1 MTRLTDERKEGE
13 LKLCPLCGLAAARK
27 VDDNTIKCR
36 FCGVI
41 GSYRNAPENIWNGR
55 PLEGKLLAEVKAL
68 KAEKESMA
76 EEYSQRP
83 SHAIDDYYSA
93 WANQQVEM
101 EQLKKQLTQA
111 EAERNVL
118 ITALGAG
125 VSDCPYLTFWDDGAD
140 LEIPDWCT
148 CSDTDEYGF
157 ECNVD
162 AKDCWLKYA
171 QQHAEKQGS
180 RND

>member
-27 VDDNTIKCR
+27 VDDDTIKCR
-36 FCGVI
+36 LCGVI
-41 GSYRNAPENIWNGR
+41 VSYRNAPENIWNGR

-68 KAEKESMA
+68 K
-76 EEYSQRP
+76 
-83 SHAIDDYYSA
+83 
-93 WANQQVEM
+93 VEIV
-101 EQLKKQLTQA
+101 QA
-111 EAERNVL
+111 EAERDAL

-171 QQHAEKQGS
+171 QQQAERRG
-180 RND
+180 